1 MIQNTLLINDLEEC
15 PSEVGDFSVPLTDKR
30 NFQRIPRKK
39 KYQYLQREIDRHG
52 NVRFYVRPNR
62 GKRIRID
69 ETLSAADFGNAYA
82 VALAAAL
89 KIPEPEPEPPPTK
102 PKPKHRFVYVV
113 TAEGRNKPA
122 KVGIATNPL
131 SRLRGLKTGNPE
143 HLRIFYLFKM
153 AWADASRVEANVKH
167 RLRTLRVTGE
177 WLDLSAESLIE
188 TVRKVAKDF
197 NIRFDGVRP

>member
-1 MIQNTLLINDLEEC
+1 M
-15 PSEVGDFSVPLTDKR
+15 VPLEDKGKFPR
-30 NFQRIPRKK
+30 TPRRKK
-39 KYQYLQREIDRHG
+39 YRYLVRQIDRHR
-52 NVRFYVRPNR
+52 NVRFYVRIGH
-62 GKRIRID
+62 GKRVRID
-69 ETLSAADFGNAYA
+69 QTLSAADFGNAYA

-89 KIPEPEPEPPPTK
+89 KIPEPEPEPPPAK
-102 PKPKHRFVYVV
+102 LKPKHRFVYVV
-113 TAEGRNKPA
+113 TAEGRNQPA

-143 HLRIFYLFKM
+143 HLRIFHLFKM

-167 RLRTLRVTGE
+167 RLRGLRVTGE
-177 WLDLSAESLIE
+177 WLDLPAESVIE